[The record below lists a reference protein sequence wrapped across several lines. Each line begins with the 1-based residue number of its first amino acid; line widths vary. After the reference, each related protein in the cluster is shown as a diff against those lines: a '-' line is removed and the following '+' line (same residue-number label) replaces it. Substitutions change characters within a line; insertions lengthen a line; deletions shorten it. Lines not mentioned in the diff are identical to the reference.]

1 MTNEVPEELR
11 LINVLAEKQV
21 LVTSNPEAEFD
32 FWICRCQ

>member
-21 LVTSNPEAEFD
+21 LVTANPEAELD
-32 FWICRCQ
+32 FCICRCQ